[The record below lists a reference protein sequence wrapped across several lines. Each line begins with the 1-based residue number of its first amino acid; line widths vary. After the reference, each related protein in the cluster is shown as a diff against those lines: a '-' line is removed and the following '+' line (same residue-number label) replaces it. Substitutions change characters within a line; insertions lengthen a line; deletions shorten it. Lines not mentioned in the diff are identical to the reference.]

1 MPLGFFINRALKIG
15 GVQLVRTGSLEK
27 VQAPRPVEPTETEED
42 VPEIAT
48 PEPSHS
54 PGVFN
59 IDPMLVQMLPDLLL
73 RPATARAR
81 ISEALGVPLSQ
92 LKFLETD
99 FAAIPCDIETIF
111 SDPLGARCVEEY
123 RRFQRLL
130 EGFDPTPMGYAY
142 ADLLTHNFVD
152 VYFRNSITRLY
163 HLIGML
169 RSMGVCPGSSI
180 LEVGSFYCYFAGP
193 LQRLGYQVT
202 AIDRY
207 RQFGGALGSF
217 VNDFCSSGGAVIETD
232 ENHEVEALRK
242 LGKFDAVISMAVVEH
257 IPHTPREFLAALAS
271 HVRPGGVLA
280 IDTPNIARYFN
291 RKALAEGRSIHQP
304 IEYQFSSTIPFEGHH
319 REYTVDEVRWMLE
332 QTGCT
337 DIRTELFEHNLFQSE
352 NMTKNIIDVLLE
364 IGLDDSL
371 CDIILAA
378 GRVASDSPN
387 EHSPTPA

>member
-1 MPLGFFINRALKIG
+1 MSLAYFINRALRIG
-15 GVQLVRTGSLEK
+15 GVQLVRTRSSEK
-27 VQAPRPVEPTETEED
+27 IQAPRPVGPTET
-42 VPEIAT
+42 
-48 PEPSHS
+48 

-59 IDPMLVQMLPDLLL
+59 IGSTLEQMLPDLLL
-73 RPATARAR
+73 RPATARAS
-81 ISEALGVPLSQ
+81 ISNALGVPLSQ
-92 LKFLETD
+92 IKFLETD
-99 FAAIPCDIETIF
+99 LPAIPCDIETIF
-111 SDPLGARCVEEY
+111 SDPFGTRCAEEY

-142 ADLLTHNFVD
+142 ADLLTHTFVD

-180 LEVGSFYCYFAGP
+180 LEVGSFYCYFAGA

-217 VNDFCSSGGAVIETD
+217 VTDFCLSGGAVIETD
-232 ENHEVEALRK
+232 GDHEVEDLRK

-271 HVRPGGVLA
+271 HVRPRGVLA

-304 IEYQFSSTIPFEGHH
+304 IEYQFPSTIPFEGHH

-352 NMTKNIIDVLLE
+352 NMTKNLIDVLLE
-364 IGLDDSL
+364 IALDDSL

-378 GRVASDSPN
+378 GLVGGRL
-387 EHSPTPA
+387 

>member
-1 MPLGFFINRALKIG
+1 MSLADFINRALRIA
-15 GVQLVRTGSLEK
+15 GVQPVSTRLLEK
-27 VQAPRPVEPTETEED
+27 IQAQKPVEIAP
-42 VPEIAT
+42 PER
-48 PEPSHS
+48 SRR
-54 PGVFN
+54 PGVFY
-59 IDPMLVQMLPDLLL
+59 IGPTLQQMLPDLLL

-81 ISEALGVPLSQ
+81 ISNALGVPLSQ
-92 LKFLETD
+92 IESLETD
-99 FAAIPCDIETIF
+99 LPAIPCNIETIF
-111 SDPLGARCVEEY
+111 SDPLGTSCIEEY

-130 EGFDPTPMGYAY
+130 EGFDPTPMGHAY
-142 ADLLTHNFVD
+142 TDMLTHNFVD

-169 RSMGVCPGSSI
+169 RSMGVCPASSI
-180 LEVGSFYCYFAGP
+180 LEVGSLYCYFAGA
-193 LQRLGYQVT
+193 LQRRGYQVT

-217 VNDFCSSGGAVIETD
+217 VNDFRLSGGAVIETD
-232 ENHEVEALRK
+232 GDREVEDLRK

-271 HVRPGGVLA
+271 HVRRGGVLA

-304 IEYQFSSTIPFEGHH
+304 IEYQFLSTIPFEGHH

-337 DIRTELFEHNLFQSE
+337 DIRIELFEHNLFQSE

-364 IGLDDSL
+364 IALDDSL
-371 CDIILAA
+371 CDIILAV
-378 GRVASDSPN
+378 GRIVSESHN
-387 EHSPTPA
+387 EHCEFPVGMRDVG

>member
-1 MPLGFFINRALKIG
+1 MSLAYFINRALRIG
-15 GVQLVRTGSLEK
+15 GVRLVRTTSLEK
-27 VQAPRPVEPTETEED
+27 IQA
-42 VPEIAT
+42 
-48 PEPSHS
+48 PEPSRR

-59 IDPMLVQMLPDLLL
+59 IDPTLEQMLPDLLL

-81 ISEALGVPLSQ
+81 IANALGVPLSQ
-92 LKFLETD
+92 IESLETD
-99 FAAIPCDIETIF
+99 LSAIPCNIETIF
-111 SDPLGARCVEEY
+111 SDPLGTRCVEEY
-123 RRFQRLL
+123 RRFQGLL
-130 EGFDPTPMGYAY
+130 EGFDPSPMGYAY
-142 ADLLTHNFVD
+142 AGLLTHNFVD

-169 RSMGVCPGSSI
+169 HSMGVDPGSSI

-193 LQRLGYQVT
+193 LQRRGYQVT

-207 RQFGGALGSF
+207 RQFGGALGTF
-217 VNDFCSSGGAVIETD
+217 VDDFRLSGGAVIETD
-232 ENHEVEALRK
+232 ANHEDEDLRM

-257 IPHTPREFLAALAS
+257 IPHTPREFLVALAS

-304 IEYQFSSTIPFEGHH
+304 IEYQFPSTFPFEGHH

-337 DIRTELFEHNLFQSE
+337 EIRTELFEHNLFQSE
-352 NMTKNIIDVLLE
+352 KMTRNIIDVLLQ
-364 IGLDDSL
+364 IALDDSL

-378 GRVASDSPN
+378 GRVVSESHN
-387 EHSPTPA
+387 EHSPIPAARTG